1 MSHYVELFS
10 SLLARSLY
18 YFQGP
23 MAVDTG
29 DKQNDVGLTDH
40 VFENMLSI
48 GAVSVMEDEV
58 SAQVMDGFTVFGF
71 QTIKASYHS
80 YTHALQRTVAFFLFC
95 AVTAVSLGI
104 LRAEESEH
112 VTSMGIIFF
121 FRPCALHH
129 GFIFILDLHI

>member
-10 SLLARSLY
+10 SLLARRLY

-40 VFENMLSI
+40 VFQNMLSI

-58 SAQVMDGFTVFGF
+58 SAQVMDCFTVFGF

-80 YTHALQRTVAFFLFC
+80 YTHALQRTGALFLFC
-95 AVTAVSLGI
+95 AVAAISLGI
-104 LRAEESEH
+104 LRAEESEY
-112 VTSMGIIFF
+112 VTSLGIIFF
-121 FRPCALHH
+121 FRPCVLSC
-129 GFIFILDLHI
+129 GLVFIPDLHI